1 MPPRA
6 TRSWSSRLVRLQEQT
21 PLLTMTQLSWRRPP
35 LLDTILPNA
44 AMAMAALP
52 LCGLGWSVDFTDA
65 FLNHVL
71 HRASVRLCC
80 IRWRGNGVGSVSDAS
95 IGKPSQRIVQQ
106 KWTDFE
112 NVPKIGD
119 KYLLVVHTA
128 ASHPYGVVVN
138 GWRRI

>member
-1 MPPRA
+1 MRNQA
-6 TRSWSSRLVRLQEQT
+6 
-21 PLLTMTQLSWRRPP
+21 
-35 LLDTILPNA
+35 D
-44 AMAMAALP
+44 
-52 LCGLGWSVDFTDA
+52 
-65 FLNHVL
+65 
-71 HRASVRLCC
+71 
-80 IRWRGNGVGSVSDAS
+80 GVGSVSDAS
-95 IGKPSQRIVQQ
+95 STGKPSQRIVQQ